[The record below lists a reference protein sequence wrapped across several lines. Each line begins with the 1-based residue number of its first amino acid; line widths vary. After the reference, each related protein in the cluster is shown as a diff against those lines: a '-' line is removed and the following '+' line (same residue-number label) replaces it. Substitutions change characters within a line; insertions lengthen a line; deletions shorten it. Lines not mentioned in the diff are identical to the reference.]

1 VADQRA
7 VALADV
13 LGDVAL
19 QVEANCWLGT
29 VYRAFGNYRRAI
41 ECYEQSLAAIPAER
55 RYERFALGGVP
66 AVQCR
71 ALLVWSLAEQGG
83 FATSR
88 TDIDE
93 ALHSAERV
101 AHTITVLHAYF
112 GTGFLALRQGDL
124 PTAISRLERGLEI
137 CQGRQALATVAH

>member
-1 VADQRA
+1 MADQRA